1 MATTAAAATKKTV
14 TRQQLYGSNRC
25 LRQSS
30 VHYPLDH
37 SALQTSHIAGV
48 GGVSGGGG
56 GGTLKRQPCTLSH
69 SRSITALQNMDLYGS
84 YATLPSTAAA
94 APLDT
99 PQRGY
104 CARHLA
110 AAPGSGGGAPGM
122 GVGGG
127 LGVSGSHTWHPS
139 QYAAAATP
147 CCHLYNANQAAAAAA
162 ATSCMYGGIGHT
174 CQQQVAAPQ
183 PHPQQQQT
191 QTQHQHQHSQQQ
203 YPRAALLHDSHKPLV
218 PNGYYFGYEH
228 ATHLTD
234 EEDSAF
240 PGFHDREFHMLHRNI
255 PALRRTGVDTAGIR
269 QYFYPDGGWGW
280 IICGIAFLIH
290 ILTTGLQLSN
300 GLLLFYAIDHL
311 RDSNGIEWVGALNWS
326 ISMLLSPFVITFCRK
341 KSTRLMA
348 VVGGLVLPLG
358 VLFTSFATELGQIVF
373 SYGIVFGIAVAMVRE
388 SSTIMLGNY
397 FKRRRQ
403 FVEMIAMSGE
413 GVGISIFSVILREG
427 VGNAGWRV
435 GLQIVAGL
443 VAVSFFMGL
452 LYRPASLYHPQ
463 RRAIQHLKNQ
473 RKKMRENKSKSAVT
487 TEQKAVRYL
496 FIDISPFKSTNVKI
510 LMVSAAVAAL
520 GIYTPMISMTLT
532 VAKEGPDIEDLVLL
546 QTFLGV
552 SSTIGVFIAGT
563 ILRNT
568 FSIGNFL
575 ITSQIVSQVFIAL
588 IAISILSLSFV
599 VSFRWFCIL
608 GWMYGIGFGG
618 FRYAFKILALDRVKV
633 KQFSKAWGLLKG
645 AESIPVLISIPLTS
659 FLNDYSLNYGRAGY
673 FICSAAAA
681 IGGIIIFFMAYSTVE
696 HESGPGHGNN
706 KKHGNGTIPT
716 LRPFPQYCK
725 LHGFHEPVVD
735 FNVYNGCDYPA
746 PDLLMSRSC
755 VSLNQVDFENL
766 CRSNAY
772 CDRWRVPSV
781 HKLQHCAVHGG
792 GGTAASA
799 ARGRGHMSE
808 MNRPH
813 SPHYDIEQGY
823 GSMRRGMGKRLQ
835 KSLSFIQNPY
845 CCNGQWYC
853 NCHDSYQWAQTS
865 PRSHMHQPLLCTC
878 NQGSTNY
885 LQNSRSRSVPEG
897 LSTIGNHLCRCKNQT
912 TTTTAAPTAATSRFG
927 SSTALSREVI
937 YLPRHDHDYNF
948 SCRHHQ
954 RGVGA
959 AATTATAAAVAAIQ
973 HGAATTPRT
982 RHRRTQSLSKPLQY
996 VEQIT
1001 TSV

>member
-1 MATTAAAATKKTV
+1 MATTATTKKTV

-25 LRQSS
+25 LRQQSS

-37 SALQTSHIAGV
+37 GGMQPTHVGGGV
-48 GGVSGGGG
+48 GASG
-56 GGTLKRQPCTLSH
+56 GGTLKRQPCALSH

-84 YATLPSTAAA
+84 YATLPSSAAATVA

-99 PQRGY
+99 PQRAY
-104 CARHLA
+104 CARHLPA
-110 AAPGSGGGAPGM
+110 VAGGAA
-122 GVGGG
+122 GVGAA
-127 LGVSGSHTWHPS
+127 VSGSHTWHPS
-139 QYAAAATP
+139 QYAAATP
-147 CCHLYNANQAAAAAA
+147 CCHNLYNANQAAAAAA
-162 ATSCMYGGIGHT
+162 APTCMYAGSGIGHT
-174 CQQQVAAPQ
+174 CQQQAPQ
-183 PHPQQQQT
+183 THPHQQPQ
-191 QTQHQHQHSQQQ
+191 QQQ

-218 PNGYYFGYEH
+218 PNGCYFGYEH
-228 ATHLTD
+228 NTHLTD

-280 IICGIAFLIH
+280 IICGIAFLVH
-290 ILTTGLQLSN
+290 ILTTGLQLSS
-300 GLLLFYAIDHL
+300 GLLLFYAIEHL

-358 VLFTSFATELGQIVF
+358 ILFTSFATELGQIFF

-403 FVEMIAMSGE
+403 FVEMVAMSGE

-473 RKKMRENKSKSAVT
+473 RKKMHENKSRAVVT
-487 TEQKAVRYL
+487 TEQKTVRYL

-510 LMVSAAVAAL
+510 LLVSAAVAAL

-552 SSTIGVFIAGT
+552 STTIGVFIAGT
-563 ILRNT
+563 ILRKT
-568 FSIGNFL
+568 FRIGSFL

-618 FRYAFKILALDRVKV
+618 FRYAFKILTLDRVKV
-633 KQFSKAWGLLKG
+633 KQFSKAWGLIKG
-645 AESIPVLISIPLTS
+645 AESLPVLISIPLTS

-681 IGGIIIFFMAYSTVE
+681 IGGIIIFFMTYSTVE
-696 HESGPGHGNN
+696 QEISSHGNN
-706 KKHGNGTIPT
+706 KKHGNGAIPT

-766 CRSNAY
+766 CRNNAY
-772 CDRWRVPSV
+772 CDRWRMPSV
-781 HKLQHCAVHGG
+781 HKLQNCAVHG
-792 GGTAASA
+792 AAT
-799 ARGRGHMSE
+799 RGRGHMAADMS
-808 MNRPH
+808 RPH
-813 SPHYDIEQGY
+813 SPHYDMEQGY
-823 GSMRRGMGKRLQ
+823 ASMGRSMGKRLQ

-897 LSTIGNHLCRCKNQT
+897 LSTIGNQLCRCKTTATPAAT
-912 TTTTAAPTAATSRFG
+912 TTSRLG

-937 YLPRHDHDYNF
+937 YLPRHDHDYDF
-948 SCRHHQ
+948 TCRHHQ

-959 AATTATAAAVAAIQ
+959 AAATATAAAVAAI
-973 HGAATTPRT
+973 HGAATTPRY

>member
-1 MATTAAAATKKTV
+1 MATTATAKKTV

-25 LRQSS
+25 LRQQSS

-37 SALQTSHIAGV
+37 GGMQPSHV
-48 GGVSGGGG
+48 GGAS
-56 GGTLKRQPCTLSH
+56 GGTLKRQPCALSH

-84 YATLPSTAAA
+84 YATLPSSAAA

-99 PQRGY
+99 PQRAY
-104 CARHLA
+104 CARHLPA
-110 AAPGSGGGAPGM
+110 AAAGGGG
-122 GVGGG
+122 GVGAS
-127 LGVSGSHTWHPS
+127 VSGSHTWHPS
-139 QYAAAATP
+139 QYAAATP
-147 CCHLYNANQAAAAAA
+147 CCHLYNANQAAAAP
-162 ATSCMYGGIGHT
+162 TCMYAGGGLGHA
-174 CQQQVAAPQ
+174 CQQQAPPTH
-183 PHPQQQQT
+183 PHQQQ
-191 QTQHQHQHSQQQ
+191 QQQ

-218 PNGYYFGYEH
+218 PNGCYFGYEH
-228 ATHLTD
+228 NTHLTD

-280 IICGIAFLIH
+280 IICGIAFLVH
-290 ILTTGLQLSN
+290 ILTTGLQLSS
-300 GLLLFYAIDHL
+300 GLLLFYAIEHL

-358 VLFTSFATELGQIVF
+358 ILFTSFATELGQIFF

-403 FVEMIAMSGE
+403 FVEMVAMSGE

-473 RKKMRENKSKSAVT
+473 RKKMHENKSRAVVT
-487 TEQKAVRYL
+487 TEQKTVRYL

-510 LMVSAAVAAL
+510 LLVSAAVAAL

-552 SSTIGVFIAGT
+552 STTIGVFIAGT
-563 ILRNT
+563 ILRKT
-568 FSIGNFL
+568 FRIGSFL

-618 FRYAFKILALDRVKV
+618 FRYAFKILTLDRVKV
-633 KQFSKAWGLLKG
+633 KQFSKAWGLIKG
-645 AESIPVLISIPLTS
+645 AESLPVLISIPLTS

-681 IGGIIIFFMAYSTVE
+681 IGGIIIFFMTYSTVE
-696 HESGPGHGNN
+696 QELSSQGNN
-706 KKHGNGTIPT
+706 KKHGNGALPT

-766 CRSNAY
+766 CRNNAY
-772 CDRWRVPSV
+772 CDRWRMPSV
-781 HKLQHCAVHGG
+781 HKLQNCAVHGAG
-792 GGTAASA
+792 A
-799 ARGRGHMSE
+799 ARGRGHMADMS
-808 MNRPH
+808 RPH

-823 GSMRRGMGKRLQ
+823 ASMGRSMGKRLQ

-853 NCHDSYQWAQTS
+853 NCHDNYQWAQTS
-865 PRSHMHQPLLCTC
+865 PRSHIHQPLLCTC

-897 LSTIGNHLCRCKNQT
+897 LSTIGNQVCRCKTTATPAAT
-912 TTTTAAPTAATSRFG
+912 TTSRLG

-937 YLPRHDHDYNF
+937 YLPRHDHDYDF
-948 SCRHHQ
+948 TCRHHQ

-959 AATTATAAAVAAIQ
+959 AAATATAAAVAAI
-973 HGAATTPRT
+973 HGAATTPRY

>member
-1 MATTAAAATKKTV
+1 MATVATNAAAASTTTNAAMKTV
-14 TRQQLYGSNRC
+14 TRHQLYGSNRC

-30 VHYPLDH
+30 VHYHIDH
-37 SALQTSHIAGV
+37 STQQQPPPHVAGL
-48 GGVSGGGG
+48 
-56 GGTLKRQPCTLSH
+56 GGTIKRQQCALSH
-69 SRSITALQNMDLYGS
+69 SRSITALHNMDLYGS
-84 YATLPSTAAA
+84 YATLPPAGAAG
-94 APLDT
+94 PLDT
-99 PQRGY
+99 PQRSY
-104 CARHLA
+104 CARHLPPA
-110 AAPGSGGGAPGM
+110 GAG
-122 GVGGG
+122 GGG
-127 LGVSGSHTWHPS
+127 LGVGVSGSHTWHPPS
-139 QYAAAATP
+139 QQYAAATP

-162 ATSCMYGGIGHT
+162 AAAVAAAPACMYGGGVSVGAGHT
-174 CQQQVAAPQ
+174 CQQQQQAQ
-183 PHPQQQQT
+183 PH
-191 QTQHQHQHSQQQ
+191 QQ

-218 PNGYYFGYEH
+218 SNGCYFGYEH
-228 ATHLTD
+228 GTHLID
-234 EEDSAF
+234 EEDTAF

-280 IICGIAFLIH
+280 IICGIAFLVH
-290 ILTTGLQLSN
+290 ILTTGLQLSS
-300 GLLLFYAIDHL
+300 GLLLFYAIEHL

-358 VLFTSFATELGQIVF
+358 VLFTSFATELGQIFF

-473 RKKMRENKSKSAVT
+473 RKKMRENKAKSLVT
-487 TEQKAVRYL
+487 NEQRTVRYL
-496 FIDISPFKSTNVKI
+496 FLDISPFKSTNVKI
-510 LMVSAAVAAL
+510 LLVSAAVAGL

-552 SSTIGVFIAGT
+552 STTMGVFIAGT
-563 ILRNT
+563 ILRKT
-568 FSIGNFL
+568 FRIGTFM

-618 FRYAFKILALDRVKV
+618 FRYAFKILALDRIKV
-633 KQFSKAWGLLKG
+633 KQFSKAWSLLKG

-659 FLNDYSLNYGRAGY
+659 FLNDYSLHYGRAGY
-673 FICSAAAA
+673 FICSAAVA
-681 IGGIIIFFMAYSTVE
+681 IGGIIIFFMTYSTFE
-696 HESGPGHGNN
+696 QSSGAHQGNNNNNN
-706 KKHGNGTIPT
+706 KKHGNGAIPT

-735 FNVYNGCDYPA
+735 FNVYNGCEYPA

-766 CRSNAY
+766 CRNNAY
-772 CDRWRVPSV
+772 CGGGGAADRWRVPSL

-792 GGTAASA
+792 PAAMAAAA
-799 ARGRGHMSE
+799 ARGRGHLMDIS
-808 MNRPH
+808 RPH
-813 SPHYDIEQGY
+813 SPHCDMEQQRYASLG
-823 GSMRRGMGKRLQ
+823 RCMGKRLQ
-835 KSLSFIQNPY
+835 KSLSFIQNSY

-853 NCHDSYQWAQTS
+853 NCHDSCLWAQAS
-865 PRSHMHQPLLCTC
+865 PRSQMHQPLLCTC

-897 LSTIGNHLCRCKNQT
+897 LSTIGNQLCRCKT
-912 TTTTAAPTAATSRFG
+912 VTGTAAASAVG
-927 SSTALSREVI
+927 SSNTLSREVI
-937 YLPRHDHDYNF
+937 YLPRHDLGYDF
-948 SCRHHQ
+948 GTKCRNHQ
-954 RGVGA
+954 RGV
-959 AATTATAAAVAAIQ
+959 AATTVIQ
-973 HGAATTPRT
+973 HGAATTPRY
-982 RHRRTQSLSKPLQY
+982 RHRRSQSLSKPLQY

>member
-1 MATTAAAATKKTV
+1 MASAAAAITKKTV

-37 SALQTSHIAGV
+37 GTLQTAHAGGV
-48 GGVSGGGG
+48 GN
-56 GGTLKRQPCTLSH
+56 TLKRQTCALSH

-84 YATLPSTAAA
+84 YATLPSTAGGAA

-99 PQRGY
+99 PQRSY
-104 CARHLA
+104 CARHLPSGVSA
-110 AAPGSGGGAPGM
+110 AAAVGAGGG
-122 GVGGG
+122 GVG
-127 LGVSGSHTWHPS
+127 LGVGVSDSHTWHS
-139 QYAAAATP
+139 NQYAAATP

-162 ATSCMYGGIGHT
+162 PTCMYGGVGAGHT
-174 CQQQVAAPQ
+174 CQQQQPQ
-183 PHPQQQQT
+183 SHQQ
-191 QTQHQHQHSQQQ
+191 QQQ
-203 YPRAALLHDSHKPLV
+203 YPRATLLHDSHKPLV
-218 PNGYYFGYEH
+218 PNGCYFGYEH
-228 ATHLTD
+228 GTHLTD

-280 IICGIAFLIH
+280 IICGIAFLVH
-290 ILTTGLQLSN
+290 ILTTGLQLSS
-300 GLLLFYAIDHL
+300 GLLLFYAIEHL

-358 VLFTSFATELGQIVF
+358 VLFTSFATELGQIFF
-373 SYGIVFGIAVAMVRE
+373 SYGIVFGVAVAMVRE

-473 RKKMRENKSKSAVT
+473 RKKMRENKSKSVVT
-487 TEQKAVRYL
+487 TEQRSVRYL
-496 FIDISPFKSTNVKI
+496 FLDISPFKSTNVKI
-510 LMVSAAVAAL
+510 LLVSAAVAAL

-552 SSTIGVFIAGT
+552 STTMGVFIAGT
-563 ILRNT
+563 ILRKT
-568 FSIGNFL
+568 FRIGSFL

-588 IAISILSLSFV
+588 IAIAILSLSFV

-608 GWMYGIGFGG
+608 GWLYGIGFGG
-618 FRYAFKILALDRVKV
+618 FRYAFKVLALDRIKV
-633 KQFSKAWGLLKG
+633 KQFSKSWGLIKG
-645 AESIPVLISIPLTS
+645 VESIPVLISIPLTS
-659 FLNDYSLNYGRAGY
+659 FLNDYSLHYGRAGY

-681 IGGIIIFFMAYSTVE
+681 IGGIIIFFMTYSTVE
-696 HESGPGHGNN
+696 QSSSSHQVNS
-706 KKHGNGTIPT
+706 KKHGNGAIPT

-766 CRSNAY
+766 CRNNAY
-772 CDRWRVPSV
+772 CDRWHMPSL
-781 HKLQHCAVHGG
+781 HKLQHCMVHGG
-792 GGTAASA
+792 AS
-799 ARGRGHMSE
+799 ARGRGGHMGEIS
-808 MNRPH
+808 RPH
-813 SPHYDIEQGY
+813 SPHYDMEHRY
-823 GSMRRGMGKRLQ
+823 ASMGRGMGKRLQ

-865 PRSHMHQPLLCTC
+865 PRSQMHQPLLCTC

-897 LSTIGNHLCRCKNQT
+897 LSTIGNQLCRCK
-912 TTTTAAPTAATSRFG
+912 TTTAGAASGVG

-937 YLPRHDHDYNF
+937 YLPRHDLDYDF
-948 SCRHHQ
+948 ACRHHQ

-959 AATTATAAAVAAIQ
+959 AATTAAAAAAAAIQ
-973 HGAATTPRT
+973 HGAATTPRY
-982 RHRRTQSLSKPLQY
+982 RHRRSQSLSKPLQY